1 MLTQLTGTIIQSF
14 LSRYEQD
21 IHDFKVAYISHN
33 FKPLFGTFIY
43 KDPVNKF
50 FFQIQI
56 GIIIMV

>member
-33 FKPLFGTFIY
+33 FKPLFG
-43 KDPVNKF
+43 KDPVNKI

>member
-33 FKPLFGTFIY
+33 FKPLSGIL
-43 KDPVNKF
+43 
-50 FFQIQI
+50 FQIQI

>member
-1 MLTQLTGTIIQSF
+1 MLTRVTGTIIQSF
-14 LSRYEQD
+14 SSCYEQD

-33 FKPLFGTFIY
+33 FKPLFG
-43 KDPVNKF
+43 KDPVNNF